1 MTFIEGVGE
10 SFLPIVA
17 VFVLSAVVAL
27 LLTPLVR
34 RTVRR
39 YGIVDRPDARRVNTR
54 PIPRAGGIAIAAAFL
69 GVAVP
74 FVALNEAI
82 GWVPTPLNIQ
92 LGDLVALFGGGLAA
106 AIIGVLDDLYDLRAR
121 WQLLGQVGLALAAA
135 ALGIGIALINNPSGT
150 GVIPFSP
157 AFSVGFTVFW
167 IVGMI
172 NSINW
177 IDGLD
182 GLSTGVAL
190 IACRDARPDQPHDA
204 GQPAAHRRAVL
215 RVGGRAG
222 RVPALELL
230 PGQDLHRHDRCA
242 VRGLSRWPCWRSSA
256 RPRSRSPCSSSACR
270 SSTRSGSSSG
280 ALSQRRSPFTPD
292 RSHIHHR
299 LLDLGLSHRNTVLF
313 IYGICAALAIL
324 ALLVQE
330 VAQAYAFISLFIIAG
345 LILFGPTR
353 GAFQRPEELEAEA
366 YEAWR
371 GRHHARWRLGVADSG
386 ARAQHHVPR
395 QCRRSNR
402 PVLASSR
409 RCPSICLSSSS
420 SRPSRWSLPR
430 PSRSGLE
437 PMPIERPAA
446 IASRTLIGVDRSV
459 R

>member
-10 SFLPIVA
+10 SFLPIVV

-74 FVALNEAI
+74 FVALNEAN

-92 LGDLVALFGGGLAA
+92 LGDLAALFGGGLAA

-121 WQLLGQVGLALAAA
+121 WQLLGQIGLALAAA
-135 ALGIGIALINNPSGT
+135 ALGIGIALINNPLGT

-190 IACRDARPDQPHDA
+190 IASVTLGLISLTTQVSQPLI
-204 GQPAAHRRAVL
+204 AVL
-215 RVGGRAG
+215 CFALAGALAGFLRWNFYPAKIFTGTTGVQFVGYTLAVLAILGSAKVAVALLVLGVPIIDTFWIIVG
-222 RVPALELL
+222 RVS
-230 PGQDLHRHDRCA
+230 H
-242 VRGLSRWPCWRSSA
+242 
-256 RPRSRSPCSSSACR
+256 
-270 SSTRSGSSSG
+270 
-280 ALSQRRSPFTPD
+280 RRSPFTPD

-330 VAQAYAFISLFIIAG
+330 VTQAYAFISLFIIAG

-353 GAFQRPEELEAEA
+353 GAFQRPDELEAEA
-366 YEAWR
+366 YEGGADDTLR
-371 GRHHARWRLGVADSG
+371 GG
-386 ARAQHHVPR
+386 A
-395 QCRRSNR
+395 
-402 PVLASSR
+402 
-409 RCPSICLSSSS
+409 
-420 SRPSRWSLPR
+420 
-430 PSRSGLE
+430 
-437 PMPIERPAA
+437 
-446 IASRTLIGVDRSV
+446 
-459 R
+459 